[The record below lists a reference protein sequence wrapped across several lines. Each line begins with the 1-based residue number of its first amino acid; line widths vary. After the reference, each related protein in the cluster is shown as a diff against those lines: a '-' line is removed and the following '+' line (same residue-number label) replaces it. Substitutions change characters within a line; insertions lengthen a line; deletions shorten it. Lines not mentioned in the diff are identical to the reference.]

1 VTPYD
6 HWKTTD
12 RLAEAPDPLE
22 GKPRGY
28 CPWCKSTKVKDTPF
42 DGGSLHVMFSLPKCG
57 WDEDSTEDENR
68 IRYAA
73 AKLEESKLWN
83 KIEKEGGEK

>member
-1 VTPYD
+1 MTPYD

-22 GKPRGY
+22 GKPRGF
-28 CPWCKSTKVKDTPF
+28 CPWCDSALEKRRLAANLHCIGYAWKSHCHYDAF
-42 DGGSLHVMFSLPKCG
+42 L
-57 WDEDSTEDENR
+57 TEDQNR

-73 AKLEESKLWN
+73 QRLEESKLWN
-83 KIEKEGGEK
+83 KIEKEGGER

>member
-1 VTPYD
+1 MAD
-6 HWKTTD
+6 F
-12 RLAEAPDPLE
+12 LE

-28 CPWCKSTKVKDTPF
+28 CTWCGKRLLRFSPF
-42 DGGSLHVMFSLPKCG
+42 KTYREWFMCDCHSYKNDL
-57 WDEDSTEDENR
+57 TEDENR

-83 KIEKEGGEK
+83 KIEKEGGER